1 MLRTETACMGCG
13 RTDTGV
19 HASQFFLHFDA
30 EQELDASAFVYR
42 LNGVLNEDVAVK
54 RCIPV
59 SSEAHARYDAA
70 NRTYRYFLHSCKDPF
85 LRETSLFMLRTP
97 DFDAMNEAARCMV
110 GSYDFSSFARLHSDV
125 KNHICEVRSAGWE
138 QCGESQ
144 WYFEIS
150 ANRFLRNMVR
160 AVVGTLLEIGRGKE
174 PISHMEIVMQGKD
187 RGLAGASAP
196 AHGLFLH
203 AVQYPYIS

>member
-1 MLRTETACMGCG
+1 MGCG

-19 HASQFFLHFDA
+19 HANQFFLHFDTQ
-30 EQELDASAFVYR
+30 QELDAHQFVYR
-42 LNGVLNEDVAVK
+42 LNGVLHEDVAVK

-59 SSEAHARYDAA
+59 SQEAHARYDAT
-70 NRTYRYFLHSCKDPF
+70 NRTYRYFVHNSKNPF

-97 DFDAMNEAARCMV
+97 DFDAMNEAAKLMT
-110 GSYDFSSFARLHSDV
+110 GSHDFTSFARLHSDV
-125 KNHICEVRSAGWE
+125 KNHMCEVRSARWE

-160 AVVGTLLEIGRGKE
+160 AVVGTLLKTGRGKE
-174 PISHMEIVMQGKD
+174 PLGHIETVMQGKN

-203 AVQYPYIS
+203 SVQYPYIT